1 MDAVMTAP
9 LRMNELATEI
19 ADELDEHAPLFRVV
33 SHTLASGA
41 RVIDAGV
48 ETDGGYDAGV
58 SRRHAI
64 ISLQGQGW
72 VIEDLGSSNGTFVNN
87 RRLLPNS
94 LTSIQSGDELK
105 FGTLLLRVEL

>member
-9 LRMNELATEI
+9 LRMNELAAEI

-48 ETDGGYDAGV
+48 ETDGGNVFVAGV
-58 SRRHAI
+58 SLPSVPRSA
-64 ISLQGQGW
+64 SSPTGW
-72 VIEDLGSSNGTFVNN
+72 SASTAPA
-87 RRLLPNS
+87 RPAS
-94 LTSIQSGDELK
+94 
-105 FGTLLLRVEL
+105 